1 MDGEVINA
9 LLAEDD
15 PSSCQFVK
23 QTLSGCSKTVKFNT
37 ETAKDLT
44 TAIRILS
51 CKSFDIILSDL
62 QLPDSSGI
70 DTVKRIRA
78 SNPYIPIIVMT
89 ELADEEIGVQ
99 AIKNGADDYLVKG
112 KIFKD
117 VLGRSIRYAIERK
130 KERARAE
137 KILKDERNRAQNYLD
152 VAGVILLVIDNDR
165 KVKLINKKGCEI
177 LGYEER
183 EIIGKDWCGNFVP
196 DKAGREVKPVISAL
210 LRGQI
215 EPFEYFENLILTKSG
230 TERLVAWHNA
240 ILYDENGKVEAVL
253 SSGEDITGR
262 KQAEEQKTRLLEEI
276 ENANHELK
284 DFAHIVSHDLKVPL
298 RGIKILADGLA
309 AACADALSEDSK
321 RQIDMLLKRIDRMHG
336 LIDGI
341 LQYSRI
347 GRTHEEQTRVS
358 LNGLVSEIIETIGPP
373 ENIEIAL
380 EDELPTILCERTR
393 ITQVFQNLLS
403 NAVKYMDKSKGY
415 IKVGCVEEDGF
426 WKFSV
431 ADNGPGIKEKYFEK
445 IFKIFQMLSTADETE
460 STGIGLSVVKKIVE
474 MYDGSLWVEA
484 KPGYGSTFFF
494 TLPRSHEA
502 VKMEKRLLKSC
513 C

>member
-1 MDGEVINA
+1 MDGEVINV
-9 LLAEDD
+9 LLVEED
-15 PSSCQFVK
+15 PSACLFVK
-23 QTLSGCSKTVKFNT
+23 QSLTGCSNTVKFNT

-44 TAIRILS
+44 TAIQRLN

-62 QLPDSSGI
+62 ALPDSSGI
-70 DTVKRIRA
+70 NTVRRIRA
-78 SNPYIPIIVMT
+78 SNPHIPIVVMT

-130 KERARAE
+130 KERIGAE
-137 KILKDERNRAQNYLD
+137 KVLRDERNRAQNYLD
-152 VAGVILLVIDNDR
+152 VAGVILLVIDNEQ
-165 KVKLINKKGCEI
+165 KVSLINKKGCEI
-177 LGYEER
+177 LGYKEK
-183 EIIGKDWCGNFVP
+183 EIIGKDWCDSFVP
-196 DKAGREVKPVISAL
+196 ERARREVRLIISGL
-210 LRGQI
+210 LRGQLD
-215 EPFEYFENLILTKSG
+215 PFEYFENPILTNRCA
-230 TERLVAWHNA
+230 ERLVAWHNA

-253 SSGEDITGR
+253 SSGEDITER

-276 ENANHELK
+276 ENTNQELR
-284 DFAHIVSHDLKVPL
+284 DFAHVVSHDLKTPL
-298 RGIKILADGLA
+298 RGIKMLADGLA
-309 AACADALSEDSK
+309 ASCANTLSEESK
-321 RQIDMLLKRIDRMHG
+321 RQIDPLLKRVDRMHD

-347 GRTHEEQTRVS
+347 GRTREKQTRVN
-358 LNGLVSEIIETIGPP
+358 LNKLVPEIIEIIGPP
-373 ENIEIAL
+373 ENIEIEL
-380 EDELPTILCERTR
+380 EGELPTILCERTR

-415 IKVGCVEEDGF
+415 IGVSCVEEKGM

-431 ADNGPGIKEKYFEK
+431 ADNGPGIEEKYFEK
-445 IFKIFQMLSTADETE
+445 IFKIFQTLSTADESK

-474 MYDGSLWVEA
+474 RYDGSVWVEA

-494 TLPRSHEA
+494 TLPLSHDT
-502 VKMEKRLLKSC
+502 VKKEKQLLKSC
-513 C
+513 Y